1 MTSKKNEFDFIKE
14 QLNPLSYGKKEAR
27 NLIDD
32 CAFFKNVKG
41 LTISVDSSIEGV
53 HVPTGTSVGIQSE
66 RSVLRALSDLAAFG
80 AKPLCIFASISL
92 PKTFK
97 YRLLKEIALGFKRVL
112 DDYKIFL
119 AGGDISSYEG
129 PLNFSITV
137 LGEKTTN
144 ISGRSGAKPGDLV
157 VMSGNLG
164 DAYIGRMLI
173 EKNYYDLKKEEI
185 KKLIKKFYKPSPRIN
200 LGMTINKFSTSAID
214 ISDGFLSELNHI
226 CVNSNVGAFINVE
239 KLPLSKVLKSV
250 MENKK
255 IRYLDILT
263 GGDDYELLYTVNP
276 SNIGRLDSESSV
288 IGEIV
293 KKSGIKVISKNSLA
307 LKFKK
312 DEFGYKHF

>member
-14 QLNPLSYGKKEAR
+14 QLNPLTYGKKEAR
-27 NLIDD
+27 NLVDD
-32 CAFFKNVKG
+32 CAFFKNVEG
-41 LTISVDSSIEGV
+41 LTISVDTSIEGI
-53 HVPTGTSVGIQSE
+53 HVPTGTSVEIQSE

-80 AKPLCIFASISL
+80 AKPLCIFAAISL

-97 YRLLKEIALGFKRVL
+97 YRLLKEISLGLKRVL
-112 DDYKIFL
+112 DDYKIFI

-144 ISGRSGAKPGDLV
+144 IAGRSGAKPGDLV

-164 DAYIGRMLI
+164 DSYIGRMLI
-173 EKNYYDLKKEEI
+173 KKNYYDLKKEET
-185 KKLIKKFYKPSPRIN
+185 KKLIKKFYKPSPRIS
-200 LGMTINKFSTSAID
+200 LGMIINKFSTSAID
-214 ISDGFLSELNHI
+214 ISDGLLSELNHI

-250 MENKK
+250 IENKK

-293 KKSGIKVISKNSLA
+293 KKSGIKVIGQNSLA

-312 DEFGYKHF
+312 DELGYKHF